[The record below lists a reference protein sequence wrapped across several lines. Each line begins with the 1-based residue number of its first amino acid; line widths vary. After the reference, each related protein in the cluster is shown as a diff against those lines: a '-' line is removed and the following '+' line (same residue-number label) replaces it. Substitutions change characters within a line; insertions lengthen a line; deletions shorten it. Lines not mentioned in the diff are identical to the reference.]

1 MVGETPLICD
11 LWVGGE
17 YVMNSGIKILR
28 MRIRDF
34 NNGVQNGYFHD
45 EMTQSKNT
53 TLVIIESLESNKKL
67 WAELM
72 TTYKLKSD
80 KTNQK
85 VISDIDDLIT
95 MLSELHM
102 TKADKKAKI
111 MADYKAQ
118 MELLEKQ
125 KSELLDNL

>member
-45 EMTQSKNT
+45 EMSQSKNT
-53 TLVIIESLESNKKL
+53 SLVIIECLESNKKL